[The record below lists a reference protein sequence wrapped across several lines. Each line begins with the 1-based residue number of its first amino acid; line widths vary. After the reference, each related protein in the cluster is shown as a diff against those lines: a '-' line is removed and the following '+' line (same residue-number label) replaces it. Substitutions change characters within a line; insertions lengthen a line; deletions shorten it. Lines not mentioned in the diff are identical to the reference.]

1 MLSMTSTEISA
12 GTRER
17 ILDAAWARVRDG
29 GAGAASVKA
38 IAADA
43 GVSRQLVYFHYRNR
57 AGLLLA
63 MARHRDRTS
72 GFAGRVLAAEQL
84 PPVQALEA
92 LLRGWCD
99 YLPELTPVARALEA
113 ALIAGD
119 EGGEAWTDRMGDL
132 HAVLRTASDRIAG
145 AGRLAPGWTAATAA
159 DWLWARVQPSTW
171 DHLVA
176 HRHWRPADYTDRTV
190 ASLLSELV
198 VPDGRRAAPRPPQ

>member
-1 MLSMTSTEISA
+1 VSSTEISA

-17 ILDAAWARVRDG
+17 ILDATWRRVREG
-29 GAGAASVKA
+29 GAGAATVKA

-63 MARHRDRTS
+63 MARHRDRAG
-72 GFAGRVLAAEQL
+72 GFAGQVRSAAEL
-84 PPVQALEA
+84 PPVEALEA
-92 LLRGWCD
+92 LLRAWCD

-132 HAVLRTASDRIAG
+132 HAVFRAAADRVAG
-145 AGRLAPGWTAATAA
+145 AGRLAPGWSPATAA

-176 HRHWRPADYTDRTV
+176 HRHWTHAAYTDRTV
-190 ASLLSELV
+190 ASLLAELV
-198 VPDGRRAAPRPPQ
+198 SPAARRAGTGRRT

>member
-1 MLSMTSTEISA
+1 MTSTEISA

-17 ILDAAWARVRDG
+17 ILDAAWERVRDG

-63 MARHRDRTS
+63 MARHRDRAS
-72 GFAGRVLAAEQL
+72 AFAGRVRDAAEL
-84 PPVQALEA
+84 PPVEALEA
-92 LLRGWCD
+92 LLRAWCG

-119 EGGEAWTDRMGDL
+119 EGGEAWTDRMRDL
-132 HAVLRTASDRIAG
+132 HAIFRAAADRVVG
-145 AGRLAPGWTAATAA
+145 AGRLAPEWTAATAA

-176 HRHWRPADYTDRTV
+176 HRHWSHGAYTERTV
-190 ASLLSELV
+190 ATLLAELV
-198 VPDGRRAAPRPPQ
+198 HPARGSDLQ

>member
-1 MLSMTSTEISA
+1 MQSMTPTEISA
-12 GTRER
+12 GTRQR
-17 ILDAAWARVRDG
+17 IFDAAWARVRAG

-63 MARHRDRTS
+63 MARNRDRA
-72 GFAGRVLAAEQL
+72 FADRVRAAEQL
-84 PPVQALEA
+84 PPVDALEA
-92 LLRGWCD
+92 LLRAWCD

-119 EGGEAWTDRMGDL
+119 EGGGEAWTDRMGDL
-132 HAVLRTASDRIAG
+132 HAVFRTASGRVAA

-159 DWLWARVQPSTW
+159 DWLWTRVQPSTW
-171 DHLVA
+171 DHLVT
-176 HRHWRPADYTDRTV
+176 HRHWTHAAYTERTV
-190 ASLLSELV
+190 TTLLAELV
-198 VPDGRRAAPRPPQ
+198 RPT

>member
-1 MLSMTSTEISA
+1 MWSVTSTEISA

-17 ILDAAWARVRDG
+17 ILDAAWSRVRDG

-63 MARHRDRTS
+63 MARHRDRVS
-72 GFAGRVLAAEQL
+72 GFAGKVRAAGQL
-84 PPVQALEA
+84 PPVEALEA
-92 LLRGWCD
+92 LLRAWCG

-132 HAVLRTASDRIAG
+132 HAVLRTAADRVAG

-176 HRHWRPADYTDRTV
+176 HRHWSHAAYTERTV
-190 ASLLSELV
+190 ATLLGELV
-198 VPDGRRAAPRPPQ
+198 VPARGSDLQ

>member
-1 MLSMTSTEISA
+1 MPSMTSTEISA

-29 GAGAASVKA
+29 GAAAASVKA

-63 MARHRDRTS
+63 MARHRDRAS
-72 GFAGRVLAAEQL
+72 GFAGRVRATGQL
-84 PPVQALEA
+84 PPVEALEA
-92 LLRGWCD
+92 LLRAWCD

-132 HAVLRTASDRIAG
+132 HAVLGAAADRVAR
-145 AGRLAPGWTAATAA
+145 AGRLAPGWTPAAAA
-159 DWLWARVQPSTW
+159 DWLWSRVQPGTW

-176 HRHWRPADYTDRTV
+176 HRHWSHAAYTDRTV
-190 ASLLSELV
+190 ATLLAELV
-198 VPDGRRAAPRPPQ
+198 VPAGRRAGSGRPQ